1 MDDGFHGRV
10 HAALEGEPASPD
22 FADRVLRAVH
32 LRRRGPTRMMQILT
46 AALFLVFALGLGA
59 SLRAATQHRL
69 SASLS
74 PPGTSANPRPVV
86 SSEPIHE
93 AVVVDRFP
101 FDSPARM
108 CSAVL
113 VVDAAVKTLGPGH
126 WNTPNGLRPP
136 DLDKQTLFSKG
147 YQIVTPVQLS
157 RQQYLLDHRHQP
169 TAEFATL
176 GGWAGE
182 DYYMVFQG
190 IAQLRP
196 GVRYLIVFTP
206 GAVAGKGISQAFLIA
221 SDVFSIDTEEMVLLK
236 PRVVE
241 QGRVSQ
247 EELKVPLSQ
256 VAQQLAACQR

>member
-1 MDDGFHGRV
+1 MDDGFRGRV
-10 HAALEGEPASPD
+10 YAALEGEPASPD

-32 LRRRGPTRMMQILT
+32 LRRRGPTRMMQIFT
-46 AALFLVFALGLGA
+46 TALFLFLALGLGA

-69 SASLS
+69 SGSLS
-74 PPGTSANPRPVV
+74 PPGPSANPGPLA
-86 SSEPIHE
+86 SSGPIHE
-93 AVVVDRFP
+93 AIVVDRFP

-113 VVDAAVKTLGPGH
+113 VVDAAVKALGPGH

-147 YQIVTPVQLS
+147 YQIVTPLELS
-157 RQQYLLDHRHQP
+157 RQRLLLDRRHRP
-169 TAEFATL
+169 TTEFATL

-182 DYYMVFQG
+182 DYYMVFDG
-190 IAQLRP
+190 TAQLHP

-206 GAVAGKGISQAFLIA
+206 GAVAGQGISQALLIA
-221 SDVFSIDTEEMVLLK
+221 SDVFPIDAEELVLLK

-247 EELKVPLSQ
+247 EELKLPLSQ